1 LGNLAG
7 NIIKFVSLYRRDQSD
22 AILSK
27 ISSPFL
33 FVCSSIGVDAGGY
46 ENEGI
51 SNLRVKLSAFL
62 QCETTLKAGFAV
74 QIATVSS
81 LLKTLQLKFPIDFQ
95 DKTTMIPGSGD
106 QSLSGSVN
114 VVTKWLSLLSKEQRV
129 FAFEFLQTNVVR

>member
-1 LGNLAG
+1 
-7 NIIKFVSLYRRDQSD
+7 
-22 AILSK
+22 
-27 ISSPFL
+27 
-33 FVCSSIGVDAGGY
+33 VDAGGY